1 MSAVKSVKPSQ
12 NFIRMCHSIYDNI
25 HGTQYI
31 AKIFNPITD
40 KQLKEL
46 IYNYNTS
53 NVFLR
58 YYNISKFI
66 KKTSNLN
73 HKGATEFYANAIQH
87 YLYED
92 YDYD

>member
-12 NFIRMCHSIYDNI
+12 KFIRMCHSIYDNI
-25 HGTQYI
+25 HGKQYI
-31 AKIFNPITD
+31 AKIYHPIND

-46 IYNYNTS
+46 IDIYNS
-53 NVFLR
+53 SSVFLR
-58 YYNISKFI
+58 YYNISEYI
-66 KKTSNLN
+66 KNTSNLN

-92 YDYD
+92 YDI